1 MCNCY
6 GEIVKRNYQ
15 IFSHTVITV
24 YSDIIC
30 FVQNKQLNKI
40 KWTAFSKGI
49 NNGVCELKRNIIS
62 IVLGPKTDV
71 CVHSANK

>member
-15 IFSHTVITV
+15 IFSHKVITV

-30 FVQNKQLNKI
+30 YVQNKQLNKI
-40 KWTAFSKGI
+40 TWTAFSKGTYI
-49 NNGVCELKRNIIS
+49 GVCELKRNVIS
-62 IVLGPKTDV
+62 IVLGFKTDV